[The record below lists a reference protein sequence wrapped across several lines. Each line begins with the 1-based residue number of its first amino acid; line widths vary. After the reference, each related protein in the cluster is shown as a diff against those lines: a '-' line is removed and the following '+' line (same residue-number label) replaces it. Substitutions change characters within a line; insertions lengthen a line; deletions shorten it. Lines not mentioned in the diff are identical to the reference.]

1 MSLLGGKPRVTEA
14 DVMKALST
22 VREPELGKDLVTLK
36 MIEKLKVDGDTVS
49 FTVILTTPACPLRHQ
64 METESRVAVA
74 KVPGVAKVNVSF
86 ESRVPHGRA
95 QQGKQSIEG
104 VRNVLAVASGKG
116 GVGKS
121 TVAVNLSVALAQTG
135 ANVGL
140 LDADI
145 TGPNI
150 PLMMG
155 TYGDPVANGNKI
167 LPIEAHGVKVI
178 SIAFFVP
185 PDQPVIWRG
194 PMVGGAIQQFLRDV
208 DWGELD
214 YLVVDLPPGT
224 GDASLSLAQ
233 LIPLAGA
240 LIVSTPQDVALLDAS
255 KSLAMF
261 EKLEVPILGFVEN
274 MSYFVCSHCGE
285 RTEIFGFGG
294 AEEAARRLDHP
305 FLGRVPID
313 PEIRIGGD
321 RGMPIVTSLPESPQ
335 SAAFRELA
343 SNVAARV
350 STLALSGAKRT
361 TWIPLGVKA

>member
-1 MSLLGGKPRVTEA
+1 MSLLGGKSRVTEG

-36 MIEKLKVDGDTVS
+36 MVEDLKIDGDVVT
-49 FTVILTTPACPLRHQ
+49 FTIVLTTPACPLRHQ
-64 METESRVAVA
+64 METETRVAVA
-74 KVPGVAKVNVSF
+74 KLPGVGKVNVNF
-86 ESRVPHGRA
+86 ISRVPAGRA
-95 QQGKQSIEG
+95 QRGKQTIEG
-104 VRNVLAVASGKG
+104 VRNVLAVGSGKG

-121 TVAVNLSVALAQTG
+121 TVAVNLAVSLAQSG

-155 TYGDPVANGNKI
+155 VSGDPVAKGDKI
-167 LPIEAHGVKVI
+167 LPLEAHGVKVI

-240 LIVSTPQDVALLDAS
+240 LLVSTPQDVALLDAS
-255 KSLAMF
+255 KSLSMF

-274 MSYFVCSHCGE
+274 MSYFLCPHCGE

-294 AEEAARRLDHP
+294 AEAAAKKLGHP

-313 PEIRIGGD
+313 TEIRIGGD
-321 RGMPIVTSLPESPQ
+321 RGVPIVVSLPESSQ

-350 STLALSGAKRT
+350 STLALSGAKRP
-361 TWIPLGVKA
+361 TWVPLGVKV